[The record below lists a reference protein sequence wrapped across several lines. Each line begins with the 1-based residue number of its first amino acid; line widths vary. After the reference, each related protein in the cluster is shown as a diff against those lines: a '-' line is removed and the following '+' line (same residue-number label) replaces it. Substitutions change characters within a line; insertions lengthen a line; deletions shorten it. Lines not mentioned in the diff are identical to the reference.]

1 MLDCLLARCGEV
13 CADLVEGRAGL
24 EPDELI
30 HGQGVGGLDA
40 VHAPVGVGQHHGG
53 AAAVSDAGDALDRDG
68 VVALDLVVVLGV
80 LEEEGQDALLLQV
93 GLVDPR
99 DDKIE
104 FCLMHSWATNAY
116 FQPQGCSPSK

>member
-1 MLDCLLARCGEV
+1 MEFVHEDRPEENARDNDGQELIQVSERDQDWVVRLDQLIVCLV
-13 CADLVEGRAGL
+13 VEGQR
-24 EPDELI
+24 
-30 HGQGVGGLDA
+30 
-40 VHAPVGVGQHHGG
+40 QHT
-53 AAAVSDAGDALDRDG
+53 
-68 VVALDLVVVLGV
+68 
-80 LEEEGQDALLLQV
+80 LLLQV

>member
-1 MLDCLLARCGEV
+1 MVQHDSVGAAVSVVQSAGEGHSGLEV
-13 CADLVEGRAGL
+13 LQAEDADLVVRL
-24 EPDELI
+24 
-30 HGQGVGGLDA
+30 H
-40 VHAPVGVGQHHGG
+40 
-53 AAAVSDAGDALDRDG
+53 
-68 VVALDLVVVLGV
+68 LVVVCLV
-80 LEEEGQDALLLQV
+80 VECEGQHALLLQV